1 MAPCSYVP
9 SLQNQSKCVKDN
21 NIIVKKKFEH
31 ALPTM
36 NLSMIHINYTKSSR
50 QK

>member
-21 NIIVKKKFEH
+21 NIIVKKNSNMH
-31 ALPTM
+31 CQLW
-36 NLSMIHINYTKSSR
+36 I
-50 QK
+50 